1 MRMSQRSMQICSRNK
16 KIPNRLAVR
25 DFLFTFAENIKERY
39 EKENDSLT
47 KTCRM
52 DDKELYINFDEYIR
66 QGEPQKRERAE
77 AWRVAIGLQAVDGLK
92 TSEYLQET
100 ARRNIEGEITIDEAR
115 ELVKQYYIKKT
126 AHDEGNEDKEE
137 ADRVSSNIS
146 KLLQTDAFTYSVAG
160 LAAIHRAI
168 FEGVFKHAGTFRDY
182 DISKKEW
189 VLKGESVLYGRW
201 QDLRMTV
208 EYDLEQERQF
218 DYTTLSKD
226 QMVEHL
232 AKFVAGLWQIHP
244 FCEGNTRTTALFTIK
259 YLRSLGFSVNN
270 DMFER
275 HSWYFRNALVRANY
289 RNLKKGINYEPIFLV
304 RFFRNLLL
312 GENNTLKN
320 RYMMID
326 APEDWKM
333 PENEQVPHKYRTSTE
348 QATEQVRTLVV
359 SMGHDQLT
367 LKQMMEK
374 MNLKH
379 RPNFIDNYLNPAMA
393 DGYIHLLY
401 PDKPHHPRQK
411 YLLTV
416 KGLALYDEL
425 TNY

>member
-1 MRMSQRSMQICSRNK
+1 MFLGYFVEMLYFCSHNM
-16 KIPNRLAVR
+16 N
-25 DFLFTFAENIKERY
+25 N
-39 EKENDSLT
+39 
-47 KTCRM
+47 
-52 DDKELYINFDEYIR
+52 KELYLNFDEYIR
-66 QGEPQKRERAE
+66 QGEPGKRERAD

-126 AHDEGNEDKEE
+126 AHDKDDEDREE

-168 FEGVFKHAGTFRDY
+168 FEGVFKHAGRFRDY

-189 VLKGESVLYGRW
+189 VLRNDTVLYGRW

-218 DYTTLSKD
+218 DYTALSKD
-226 QMVEHL
+226 QMIEHL

-244 FCEGNTRTTALFTIK
+244 FGEGNTRTTAIFTIK

-289 RNLKKGINYEPIFLV
+289 RNVRKGINAEPLFLV

-312 GENNTLKN
+312 GEMNELKN
-320 RYMMID
+320 RYMVINP
-326 APEDWKM
+326 PEEWKM
-333 PENEQVPHKYRTSTE
+333 PESEQEENKHRTSTV
-348 QATEQVRTLVV
+348 QVTEQVRALVL
-359 SMGHDQLT
+359 SIGKDQLT

-379 RPNFIDNYLNPAMA
+379 RPNFIDNYLNPAIV
-393 DGYIHLLY
+393 DGYIRLLY
-401 PDKPHHPRQK
+401 PQSPRHPRQK

-416 KGLALYDEL
+416 KGLALYNDL
-425 TNY
+425 NK